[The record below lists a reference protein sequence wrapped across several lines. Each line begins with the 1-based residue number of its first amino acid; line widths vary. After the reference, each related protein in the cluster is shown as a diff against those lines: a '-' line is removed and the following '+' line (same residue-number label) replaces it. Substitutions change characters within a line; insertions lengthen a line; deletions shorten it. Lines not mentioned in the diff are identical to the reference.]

1 MPIPLALLAAGA
13 GATILAAGVDAWR
26 KNELANQQQRELDTL
41 KQQDLTP
48 PSVKEALAASRMA
61 QGANMPGYNSALQGL
76 DQATAGNVRAAQ
88 QNARGGS
95 LIGALQQTQFARNRA
110 LSNLANQN
118 AQFQVGE
125 RRNTQQLLGVAGG
138 YEARA
143 KEQFDRNRAALR
155 QAIIQNREGAI
166 RDITG
171 AVSGVGSSVAG
182 IGANQMMIG
191 TGSDTGGNQ
200 NNSGTGVSNQTIVP
214 GVSSRNSM
222 SASMMYDYDP
232 YSIENPYLYRPNMP
246 TSNFMMRRQNI
257 NLPSYF
263 GQ

>member
-1 MPIPLALLAAGA
+1 MAFPFLLAAGA
-13 GATILAAGVDAWR
+13 GATLLAAGVDAWR
-26 KNELANQQQRELDTL
+26 KNELANQQQRELDAL

-182 IGANQMMIG
+182 IGANQMMM
-191 TGSDTGGNQ
+191 GGMNA
-200 NNSGTGVSNQTIVP
+200 GGVGGAGGMNTP
-214 GVSSRNSM
+214 AGANFAANSM
-222 SASMMYDYDP
+222 MFDNMTPESAL
-232 YSIENPYLYRPNMP
+232 NPFLYRPNMP